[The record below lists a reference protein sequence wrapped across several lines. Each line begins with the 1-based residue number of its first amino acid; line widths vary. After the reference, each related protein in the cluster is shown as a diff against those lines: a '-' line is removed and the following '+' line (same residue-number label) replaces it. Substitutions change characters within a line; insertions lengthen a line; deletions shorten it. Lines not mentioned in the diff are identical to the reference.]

1 MDSKTIP
8 PALKPHFQEYDLQAL
23 EVERDA
29 VLILQ
34 RVLEHGTWDEVR
46 WLLSRYGAPRVRA
59 FLRQH
64 GERLLS
70 QVAFHYWRKLF
81 GIRRWRRSP
90 FPTPKGEV
98 WKR

>member
-1 MDSKTIP
+1 MVSRTIP
-8 PALKPHFQEYDLQAL
+8 SELKPYFQEYDLQSL

-29 VLILQ
+29 VLIIQ

-46 WLLSRYGAPRVRA
+46 WLLGVYGAPRVRA
-59 FLRQH
+59 FLREH

-70 QVAFHYWRKLF
+70 QTAFNYWRKLF

-98 WKR
+98 WNG